1 MVDFARTWNAVFQRK
16 AANDGMPGN
25 PVGWLNPK
33 TLTGPAWS
41 FGDASGTA
49 NGTILGMQS
58 GRSVSW
64 NGERHIL
71 TVSSAVGHVV
81 SSLLMPNLLAY
92 KGSAL
97 VIDPGGDLARTT
109 AHARREKGQ
118 AVVVLDPFGVSGV
131 PTGSLN
137 PLAALDPQSET
148 VVDDAAWLAEALIV
162 GDTPDPHWS
171 NSARLLVKGTI
182 LLTMTLPTEER
193 TLVVLRQLLSGEA
206 QLIADVARLFELDA
220 ADTSA
225 ALVALMRSCDQAFD
239 GVVANIGM
247 TLAAMPE
254 RERANV
260 FATARVQLEFL
271 RSRAVSPVLESSDVR
286 LNDLHSAPTTI
297 YVCLP
302 VGRLAT
308 HGRWMRMLISLALAA
323 CERARTKT
331 DIPVLMV
338 LNHFALLDPIEGLE
352 TAINT
357 PTNSGVR
364 LWLLAQSLAQ
374 LQARY
379 PSGWQT
385 MVGNAGV
392 MTFWSNSDPATLEF
406 LTGRTGLSGLEL
418 QGLLQR
424 DTRRCLV
431 LAAGQAPVVLQRFKS
446 AGDGPSA
453 GQSKR

>member
-1 MVDFARTWNAVFQRK
+1 MVDFARAWNAVFQRK
-16 AANDGMPGN
+16 AARDGMPSH
-25 PVGWLNPK
+25 PVGWLNSQ

-41 FGDASGTA
+41 TGDVSGTV
-49 NGTILGMQS
+49 NGIILGTQS

-64 NGERHIL
+64 NGEGHVL
-71 TVSSAVGHVV
+71 TVSGAAGDVGG
-81 SSLLMPNLLAY
+81 SLLVPNLLAH

-97 VIDPGGDLARTT
+97 VVDLGGDLARIT
-109 AHARREKGQ
+109 AQARLEMGQ
-118 AVVVLDPFGVSGV
+118 TVVVLDPFGVSGV
-131 PTGSLN
+131 PTGRLN

-148 VVDDAAWLAEALIV
+148 VVDDAASLAEALIV

-171 NSARLLVKGTI
+171 NSARLLVKGAT
-182 LLTMTLPTEER
+182 LLTMTLPAEAR
-193 TLVVLRQLLSGEA
+193 TLVVLRRLLSGED
-206 QLIADVARLFELDA
+206 QLIADVARRFELDP
-220 ADTSA
+220 ADTAA

-247 TLAAMPE
+247 ILAAMPE

-271 RSRAVSPVLESSDVR
+271 RSPALSPVLESSDVR
-286 LNDLHSAPTTI
+286 FNDLHSAPTTI

-302 VGRLAT
+302 VGRMAT
-308 HGRWMRMLISLALAA
+308 HGRWMRMLITLALAA
-323 CERARTKT
+323 CDRARAKT

-338 LNHFALLDPIEGLE
+338 LNQFALLDPIGGLE
-352 TAINT
+352 IAIST
-357 PTNSGVR
+357 PANSGVR
-364 LWLLAQSLAQ
+364 LWLIAQSLAQ

-392 MTFWSNSDPATLEF
+392 MTFCSNSDPATLDYMSERVGM
-406 LTGRTGLSGLEL
+406 GRPEL
-418 QGLLQR
+418 QGLLAR
-424 DTRRCLV
+424 DASARLV
-431 LAAGQAPVVLQRFKS
+431 LAAGQAPVVLQRLKS

-453 GQSKR
+453 GQFRR